1 MTKIFLDPGHGGRD
15 PGAVANGLQEK
26 DLVLTISKQ
35 IRDILT
41 SEFNGVEVTMSRES
55 DRFLSLTER
64 ANAANRWGADYFCSI
79 HINAGGGTGFETF
92 IHDSRSPKSVAYQNV
107 VHPEIL
113 TTMGVRDRGK
123 KAANFAVLRLTNM
136 PAILTENLF
145 IDNPSDA
152 KLLKDP
158 VFLQQV
164 ARGHVEGIAKA
175 FGLKRK
181 SGAVNRPVPRKPVT
195 RQPSKQTQPKRTVS
209 GVQVVRVIQEFIN
222 TYGFNIAVDGI
233 AGPQTMRGLVK
244 VLQTE
249 LNKQFGRG
257 LVIDGIFGPRTRA
270 ALVNVRAGARGN
282 LTRVLQALL
291 YIKGYNPGPFDGIFG
306 PRTRAALVNVRA
318 GARGNLT
325 RVLQALLYIK
335 GYNPGPFDGIF
346 GGKTESAVRA
356 FQRDNGLTVDGIV
369 GPQTWGALLG

>member
-1 MTKIFLDPGHGGRD
+1 MTKIFIDPGHGRSD
-15 PGAVANGLQEK
+15 PGAVANGLKEK
-26 DLVLTISKQ
+26 DLVLTISRHM
-35 IRDILT
+35 RDMLLD
-41 SEFNGVEVTMSRES
+41 EYQDVQVQMSRDS
-55 DRFLSLTER
+55 DIYLSLSER
-64 ANAANRWGADYFCSI
+64 AQIANAWGADYFVSI
-79 HINAGGGTGFETF
+79 HCNAGGGTGFETF
-92 IHDSRSPKSVAYQNV
+92 IHDSRPAKSVAYQNV
-107 VHPEIL
+107 VHPAIL
-113 TTMGVRDRGK
+113 DKMGVRDRGK
-123 KAANFAVLRLTNM
+123 KAANFAVLRLTKM

-145 IDNPSDA
+145 IDNASDA

-195 RQPSKQTQPKRTVS
+195 RQPSKQTQPTRTVS
-209 GVQVVRVIQEFIN
+209 GDPYVRNIQQFVN
-222 TYGFNIAVDGI
+222 SYGFSIAVDGI

-257 LVIDGIFGPRTRA
+257 LVVDGIFGPRTRA

-291 YIKGYNPGPFDGIFG
+291 YI
-306 PRTRAALVNVRA
+306 
-318 GARGNLT
+318 RGF
-325 RVLQALLYIK
+325 
-335 GYNPGPFDGIF
+335 NPGPFDGIF
-346 GGKTESAVRA
+346 GGKTETAVRS
-356 FQRDNGLTVDGIV
+356 FQRANRLTVDGIV
-369 GPQTWGALLG
+369 GPQTWGHMFG

>member
-1 MTKIFLDPGHGGRD
+1 MTKIFIDPGHGGSD
-15 PGAVANGLQEK
+15 PGAVANGLKEK
-26 DLVLTISKQ
+26 DLVLTISRHM
-35 IRDILT
+35 RDMLLD
-41 SEFNGVEVTMSRES
+41 EYQDVQVQMSRDS
-55 DRFLSLTER
+55 DIYLSLSER
-64 ANAANRWGADYFCSI
+64 AQMANSWGADYFVSV

-113 TTMGVRDRGK
+113 DKMDVRDRGK

-145 IDNPSDA
+145 IDNGNDA

-158 VFLQQV
+158 VFLQQI

-181 SGAVNRPVPRKPVT
+181 SGAASRPTASK
-195 RQPSKQTQPKRTVS
+195 PSKQTPPSRTVS
-209 GVQVVRVIQEFIN
+209 GDLVVRAIQEFIN

-233 AGPQTMRGLVK
+233 AGPQTLRALIK

-270 ALVNVRAGARGN
+270 ALANLWAGTRGN

-291 YIKGYNPGPFDGIFG
+291 YIRGFNPGPFDGVFG
-306 PRTRAALVNVRA
+306 DMTTGAVKKFQAAYSLN
-318 GARGNLT
+318 
-325 RVLQALLYIK
+325 
-335 GYNPGPFDGIF
+335 
-346 GGKTESAVRA
+346 
-356 FQRDNGLTVDGIV
+356 VDGIV

>member
-1 MTKIFLDPGHGGRD
+1 MTKIFIDPGHGGRD
-15 PGAVANGLQEK
+15 PGAVANGVQEK
-26 DLVLTISKQ
+26 DIALSVALAIKKFLEENFDN
-35 IRDILT
+35 I
-41 SEFNGVEVTMSRES
+41 EVKLSRED
-55 DRFLSLTER
+55 DRFLSLSER
-64 ANAANRWGADYFCSI
+64 ARLANAWGADYFVSI
-79 HINAGGGTGFETF
+79 HCNAGGGTGFETF
-92 IHDSRSPKSVAYQNV
+92 IHDSRSTKSVAYQNV

-181 SGAVNRPVPRKPVT
+181 SGAASRPAASK
-195 RQPSKQTQPKRTVS
+195 PSKQTQPKRTVS
-209 GVQVVRVIQEFIN
+209 GDQVVRVIQEFIN

-291 YIKGYNPGPFDGIFG
+291 YIKGYD
-306 PRTRAALVNVRA
+306 V
-318 GARGNLT
+318 
-325 RVLQALLYIK
+325 
-335 GYNPGPFDGIF
+335 GPFDGIF
-346 GGKTESAVRA
+346 GGKTETAVRS
-356 FQRDNGLTVDGIV
+356 FQRANRLTVDGIV
-369 GPQTWGALLG
+369 GPQTWGHMFG